1 MISVQYEIYQQ
12 RHSERLG
19 AASRR
24 TWQLEDTVSRYFFLR
39 MKKKKNIET
48 VSIPVFSFS
57 LSVIHPSPNSL
68 HP

>member
-24 TWQLEDTVSRYFFLR
+24 TWQLEDTVSRYLFLR
-39 MKKKKNIET
+39 MKKKIET

-57 LSVIHPSPNSL
+57 LSVIHPSPNCE
-68 HP
+68 